1 MMDRKENLSVTEIEK
16 WGDKML
22 QHSFDEEEWFVA
34 RDSLIRILSSDQ
46 KHADE
51 NSIRSYISCCA
62 DAVGGSFPLPSL
74 SDSVVEFY
82 QQYGMESAKGN
93 TDQMDPTF

>member
-1 MMDRKENLSVTEIEK
+1 MDWKKNLSESEIEK

-34 RDSLIRILSSDQ
+34 RNLLIRILSSDQ

-62 DAVGGSFPLPSL
+62 EAVGGTFPLPSL
-74 SDSVVEFY
+74 SDSVLEFY

-93 TDQMDPTF
+93 PDQTGSAF

>member
-1 MMDRKENLSVTEIEK
+1 MDRKENLSESEIEK
-16 WGDKML
+16 WVDKML

-34 RDSLIRILSSDQ
+34 RDTLIRILSSDQ
-46 KHADE
+46 MHADE

-62 DAVGGSFPLPSL
+62 EAVGGSFPLPTL

-82 QQYGMESAKGN
+82 QQYGMDSAQRDTN
-93 TDQMDPTF
+93 QTNSVA

>member
-1 MMDRKENLSVTEIEK
+1 
-16 WGDKML
+16 ML

-34 RDSLIRILSSDQ
+34 RDSLICILSSDQ

-62 DAVGGSFPLPSL
+62 EAVGGSFPLPSL

-82 QQYGMESAKGN
+82 NQYGMDSAQRN
-93 TDQMDPTF
+93 TNQTDPFA